1 MTGRYRRN
9 TRRSNSNP
17 LPRSVRTPVKQR
29 REVAE
34 LHERDERY
42 RAIFEQSTDS
52 IVLVDSKGAF
62 ADFNTAAHKG
72 LGYTRE
78 EFEKLTLPDI
88 EGMESP
94 KQVRT
99 HMKRFV
105 RAGSCCFETK
115 HMTKGG
121 EPRDVVVTARTIRI
135 SGKLFFAALWR
146 DITGQKKA
154 RDALQR
160 KNVALREV
168 LNNVQQEKD
177 EIARRVTDNVQRIII
192 PMVLELE
199 REVSPDQ
206 QRQLAALKRGLEE
219 ITSPLVAKLSNGL
232 GHLTPVELRI
242 CNFVRS
248 GMATKEIAQVQH
260 ISERTVSKHRENI
273 RHKLGI
279 TGKNVNLASHL
290 DALLSQSTEG

>member
-1 MTGRYRRN
+1 MTGQSRRN

-29 REVAE
+29 REVVG
-34 LHERDERY
+34 LHEKDERY

-62 ADFNTAAHKG
+62 VDFNAAAHEG

-94 KQVRT
+94 KQVRARI
-99 HMKRFV
+99 KRVV
-105 RAGSCCFETK
+105 RDGSCLFETK
-115 HMTKGG
+115 HVTKRG
-121 EPRDVVVTARTIRI
+121 ELRDVVVTARTIHI
-135 SGKLFFAALWR
+135 SGKLLFVALWR
-146 DITGQKKA
+146 DTTGLKKT

-168 LNNVQQEKD
+168 LNNVQEEKD
-177 EIARRVTDNVQRIII
+177 EIARRVTDNVEKIII
-192 PMVLELE
+192 PTVLELE

-206 QRQLAALKRGLEE
+206 QRQLAALRRTLEG
-219 ITSPLVAKLSNGL
+219 ITSPLVARLSIGL

-242 CNFVRS
+242 CNSVRS

-290 DALLSQSTEG
+290 DALLSHSMEG